1 MSYCAS
7 DTVARAL
14 VDHRHRPSVM
24 APRAEVHRCTLETQS
39 VSFSSRLIEGL
50 FSVSTK
56 SALNWT
62 IVPLLGLT
70 CTGPRFGA
78 VLIVAVVVGVISP
91 TVDLTPVIDC
101 RHRQKQP
108 NNSWDYFRISDG
120 HLCVCVC
127 EIADKMDTKTRLDNS
142 CVSLDLFVFIA
153 SSLGKQVEL
162 TDAAVVNDA
171 LHLSSSPRR
180 RGKFVNAPS
189 LFSCL
194 LIHSF
199 KFSVEDG
206 NADSVQL
213 EAIKVTL
220 QLCRY

>member
-1 MSYCAS
+1 
-7 DTVARAL
+7 
-14 VDHRHRPSVM
+14 
-24 APRAEVHRCTLETQS
+24 
-39 VSFSSRLIEGL
+39 
-50 FSVSTK
+50 
-56 SALNWT
+56 
-62 IVPLLGLT
+62 
-70 CTGPRFGA
+70 
-78 VLIVAVVVGVISP
+78 
-91 TVDLTPVIDC
+91 
-101 RHRQKQP
+101 
-108 NNSWDYFRISDG
+108 
-120 HLCVCVC
+120 
-127 EIADKMDTKTRLDNS
+127 MDTKTRLDNS

-171 LHLSSSPRR
+171 LHLSSSRR

-199 KFSVEDG
+199 KFFAEDG

>member
-1 MSYCAS
+1 MAATAARPDSSPRQNGVDRGQTVPLRAWPVTHMSYCAS

-108 NNSWDYFRISDG
+108 NNS
-120 HLCVCVC
+120 
-127 EIADKMDTKTRLDNS
+127 
-142 CVSLDLFVFIA
+142 
-153 SSLGKQVEL
+153 
-162 TDAAVVNDA
+162 
-171 LHLSSSPRR
+171 
-180 RGKFVNAPS
+180 
-189 LFSCL
+189 
-194 LIHSF
+194 
-199 KFSVEDG
+199 
-206 NADSVQL
+206 
-213 EAIKVTL
+213 
-220 QLCRY
+220 